1 MSSMKWQGRST
12 RKKTGGRRKRGRKK
26 RKHELGDEPTETQV
40 GEEKFRTVVVR
51 GGKEKTRVLQTEE
64 VNYIDGDET
73 KRVEIQNVAENGANP
88 NYARRDI
95 ITKGAVIDTPEG
107 RARVVSRPG
116 QDGVVNAVA
125 VEE

>member
-1 MSSMKWQGRST
+1 MRWQGRST
-12 RKKTGGRRKRGRKK
+12 RKRTGGRRKRGRKK

-40 GEEKFRTVVVR
+40 GEKKFKTVVVR
-51 GGKEKTRVLQTEE
+51 GGKEKTHVLQTDE
-64 VNYIDGDET
+64 VNYIDGGET
-73 KRVEIQNVAENGANP
+73 ERVEIQNVAENEANP

-95 ITKGAVIDTPEG
+95 ITKGAVIETPEG

>member
-1 MSSMKWQGRST
+1 MKWQGRST
-12 RKKTGGRRKRGRKK
+12 RKKTGGHRKRGRKK

-40 GEEKFRTVVVR
+40 GDKKYKTVVVR
-51 GGKEKTRVLQTEE
+51 GGKKKTSVLKTNEA
-64 VNYIDGDET
+64 NFIDGGDT
-73 KRVEIQNVAENGANP
+73 NRVEIENVIENGANP

-95 ITKGAVIDTPEG
+95 ITKGAIIETPEG

>member
-1 MSSMKWQGRST
+1 MRWQGRST
-12 RKKTGGRRKRGRKK
+12 RKRTGGRRKRGRKK

-40 GEEKFRTVVVR
+40 GEKKFKTVSVR
-51 GGKEKTRVLQTEE
+51 GGDRKTHVLQTDE
-64 VNYIDGDET
+64 VNYIDGGET
-73 KRVEIQNVAENGANP
+73 ERVEIQNVVENDANP

-95 ITKGAVIDTPEG
+95 ITKGAVIETPEG
-107 RARVVSRPG
+107 HARVVSRPG

>member
-1 MSSMKWQGRST
+1 MKWQGRST
-12 RKKTGGRRKRGRKK
+12 HKKTGGRRKRGRKK
-26 RKHELGDEPTETQV
+26 RKHELGDEPTETRV
-40 GEEKFRTVVVR
+40 GDKKFKTVVVR
-51 GGKEKTRVLQTEE
+51 GGDEKTKVLSTDEA
-64 VNYIDGDET
+64 NYTDGGET
-73 KRVEIQNVAENGANP
+73 RKVEIQNVAENGANP

-95 ITKGAVIDTPEG
+95 VTKGAVIETPEG

>member
-1 MSSMKWQGRST
+1 MKWQGRST

-73 KRVEIQNVAENGANP
+73 ERVEIQNVAKNGANP

-107 RARVVSRPG
+107 QARVVSRPG

>member
-1 MSSMKWQGRST
+1 MRWQGRST

-40 GEEKFRTVVVR
+40 GEKKFKTVVVR
-51 GGKEKTRVLQTEE
+51 GGGEKTHVLRTDEA
-64 VNYIDGDET
+64 NYIDGGET
-73 KRVEIQNVAENGANP
+73 ERVEIQNVAENDANP

-95 ITKGAVIDTPEG
+95 ITKGAVIETPKG

-125 VEE
+125 VEG

>member
-1 MSSMKWQGRST
+1 MRWQGRST

-26 RKHELGDEPTETQV
+26 RKHELGDEPTETQI
-40 GEEKFRTVVVR
+40 GEEKFKTVVVR
-51 GGKEKTRVLQTEE
+51 GGERKTHVLQTDK
-64 VNYIDGDET
+64 VNYIDGGET
-73 KRVEIQNVAENGANP
+73 DRVEIQNVAENGANP

-95 ITKGAVIDTPEG
+95 ITKGAIIETPEG

-125 VEE
+125 VDG

>member
-1 MSSMKWQGRST
+1 MKWQGRSDK
-12 RKKTGGRRKRGRKK
+12 KKTGGRRRRGRKK
-26 RKHELGDEPTETQV
+26 RKHEIGDEPTEPRV
-40 GEEKFRTVVVR
+40 GDKKYKTIVVR
-51 GGKEKTRVLQTEE
+51 GGKEKTRVMSTDEANFMRGGETE
-64 VNYIDGDET
+64 
-73 KRVEIQNVAENGANP
+73 RVEIQNVVENGANP

-95 ITKGAVIDTPEG
+95 ITKGAVIETPEG

>member
-1 MSSMKWQGRST
+1 MRWQGRST
-12 RKKTGGRRKRGRKK
+12 RKRTGGRRKRGRKK

-40 GEEKFRTVVVR
+40 GDGKFKTVVVR
-51 GGKEKTRVLQTEE
+51 GGKKKTRVLETDEA
-64 VNYIDGDET
+64 NYIDGGET
-73 KRVEIQNVAENGANP
+73 ERVEVQNVVENDANP

-95 ITKGAVIDTPEG
+95 ITKGAVIETPEG

-125 VEE
+125 VDE